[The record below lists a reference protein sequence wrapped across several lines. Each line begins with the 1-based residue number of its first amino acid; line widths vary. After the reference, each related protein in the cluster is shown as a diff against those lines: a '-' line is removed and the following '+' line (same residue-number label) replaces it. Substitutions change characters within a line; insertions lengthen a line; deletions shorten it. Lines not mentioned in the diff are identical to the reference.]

1 MVLDHYLHQRGKIL
15 LLALFIL
22 LLLLLLRLLRLL
34 LLLLLRRRRRRRR
47 RRWRW
52 RRLERGCGL
61 AHCRL
66 APTANWCVLQRG
78 CV

>member
-1 MVLDHYLHQRGKIL
+1 MVLGHYLHQRGKVL

-22 LLLLLLRLLRLL
+22 LLLLLLLRLL
-34 LLLLLRRRRRRRR
+34 CLLLLLRRRRRR
-47 RRWRW
+47 W
-52 RRLERGCGL
+52 LERGCGL

-66 APTANWCVLQRG
+66 APTANCRLRELQRG

>member
-1 MVLDHYLHQRGKIL
+1 MVLGHYLHQRGKVF
-15 LLALFIL
+15 LLALFI

-34 LLLLLRRRRRRRR
+34 LLLLLLLRR
-47 RRWRW
+47 RRW
-52 RRLERGCGL
+52 LERGCGL

-66 APTANWCVLQRG
+66 APTANCRLRELQRG

>member
-1 MVLDHYLHQRGKIL
+1 MVLGHYLHQRGKVF

-22 LLLLLLRLLRLL
+22 LLLLLLLRLLCL
-34 LLLLLRRRRRRRR
+34 LLLLLRRRRRRR
-47 RRWRW
+47 

-66 APTANWCVLQRG
+66 APTASCRLRELQRG
-78 CV
+78 CA

>member
-1 MVLDHYLHQRGKIL
+1 MVLGHYLHQRGKVF

-34 LLLLLRRRRRRRR
+34 LLLLRRRRR
-47 RRWRW
+47 RRW
-52 RRLERGCGL
+52 LERGCGL

>member
-1 MVLDHYLHQRGKIL
+1 MVLGHYLHQRGKVL

-22 LLLLLLRLLRLL
+22 LLLLLLLPLLRLL
-34 LLLLLRRRRRRRR
+34 LLRLRLRRRRR
-47 RRWRW
+47 W
-52 RRLERGCGL
+52 LERGCGL

-66 APTANWCVLQRG
+66 APTANCRLRELQRG

>member
-1 MVLDHYLHQRGKIL
+1 MVLGHYLHQRGKVF
-15 LLALFIL
+15 LLALFI

-34 LLLLLRRRRRRRR
+34 LLLLLLRRRRR
-47 RRWRW
+47 

-66 APTANWCVLQRG
+66 APTASCRLRELQRG